1 MTTTTPGAAPH
12 TPTSEEFRQ
21 AHGSAEFAELRST
34 IRSFAFPVTAL
45 GLAWFGL
52 YIALA
57 MYAPGLYG
65 TPVAG
70 NINLGIVLGLLQ
82 FLSTFA
88 ITWAYVRYADRN
100 IEPRSSALRERLENP
115 HA

>member
-1 MTTTTPGAAPH
+1 MTPTTPGAAPR
-12 TPTSEEFRQ
+12 TPTSEEFQR
-21 AHGSAEFAELRST
+21 AHGSAEFAALRST
-34 IRSFAFPVTAL
+34 IRSFTFPVTTL

-88 ITWAYVRYADRN
+88 ITWAYVRYADRT
-100 IEPRSSALRERLENP
+100 IEPLSSALRERLENP